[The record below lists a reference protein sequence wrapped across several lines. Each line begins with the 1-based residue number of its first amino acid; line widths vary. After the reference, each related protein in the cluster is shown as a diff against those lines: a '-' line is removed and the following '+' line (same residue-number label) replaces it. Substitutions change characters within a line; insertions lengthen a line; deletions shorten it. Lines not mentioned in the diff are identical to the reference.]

1 MPFGSRR
8 RTSAEEGVSY
18 SALGSR
24 IEQLLRL
31 AQEQAEQIVA
41 EAHAEAER
49 IIAAA
54 RAEAGQIRAGAGEE
68 AGQIRA
74 DAGETGPSGVDGPP
88 EPF

>member
-8 RTSAEEGVSY
+8 RTSAQEGVSY

-41 EAHAEAER
+41 EARAPAREKRPGRHAPAREKRPGRYAPATEQRDRLER
-49 IIAAA
+49 
-54 RAEAGQIRAGAGEE
+54 
-68 AGQIRA
+68 
-74 DAGETGPSGVDGPP
+74 TNP
-88 EPF
+88 